1 MFCVAKPRVFVSS
14 TYYDLKHVR
23 ADIER
28 FINDQGYEPVLNERG
43 HIAYGSREKLEE
55 YCYKEINQC
64 DILVSI
70 IGGRYGSESNDD
82 YSVSNRELLEASRLG
97 KQVYIFID
105 AAVATE
111 FRTYQANKKVDGIV
125 YQAVDNKKVYQFIE
139 EVYNIPKNNTLHT
152 FSGATDI
159 TKYLKEQ
166 WAGLFQRLLN
176 DESKKKEV
184 NLIHQLTE
192 TSETLNQLVTFLV
205 EEKTDNQTAI
215 NHILTINHPIFREIQ
230 RKANIPFR
238 VFFETL
244 GELVSLFESLGFNCL
259 PKGDFEAKEDYTSWV
274 LNDGKT
280 IIRIAK
286 DAFDL
291 KYKNGEGSQ
300 ILMESRLKILT
311 ESQWSSELVQTDIK
325 IPF

>member
-1 MFCVAKPRVFVSS
+1 MAKPRVFVSS

-23 ADIER
+23 TDIER
-28 FINDQGYEPVLNERG
+28 FIYEQGYEPVLNERG

-70 IGGRYGSESNDD
+70 IGGRYGSESNEDH
-82 YSVSNRELLEASRLG
+82 SISNRELLEAARLG
-97 KQVYIFID
+97 KQVYIFIES
-105 AAVATE
+105 AVATE
-111 FRTYQANKKVDGIV
+111 FRTYQANKSIDGIV
-125 YQAVDNKKVYQFIE
+125 YQAVDNPKVYRFIE
-139 EVYNIPKNNTLHT
+139 EVYNMPKNNTLHT
-152 FSGATDI
+152 FSGAADI
-159 TKYLKEQ
+159 TRYLKEQ

-176 DESKKKEV
+176 DESKKKEI

-205 EEKTDNQTAI
+205 EEKTDHQTAI
-215 NHILTINHPIFREIQ
+215 NHILTINHPIFREIE
-230 RKANIPFR
+230 RKASVPFR

-244 GELVSLFESLGFNCL
+244 GELVSLFESLGFKNI
-259 PKGDFEAKEDYTSWV
+259 PKGDFEAKDGYASWV
-274 LNDGKT
+274 LKDGET

-286 DAFDL
+286 EAFDL
-291 KYKNGEGSQ
+291 KHENGDGSSVSF
-300 ILMESRLKILT
+300 ESRLKILT
-311 ESQWSSELVQTDIK
+311 ESQWSSELVQNDIK